1 MDFLTNPNLK
11 NVSELSTTS
20 SKVLVVDG
28 ADNTIKWRSPG
39 GIVSDGGVA
48 SSVGRIYILTATG
61 AGWSEEVASSSN
73 PGTAAPIGGQGYD
86 RFVVGFKPTNFR
98 ISFRQ
103 MSVGDN
109 LFGIRAQFS
118 TSVSFSSP
126 VNSSVVYASYDLS
139 ADVIRS
145 GTGTISLTGSAPY
158 YMRFLY
164 YNGSAGSLTVAIQNL
179 SIELW
184 N

>member
-1 MDFLTNPNLK
+1 
-11 NVSELSTTS
+11 
-20 SKVLVVDG
+20 
-28 ADNTIKWRSPG
+28 
-39 GIVSDGGVA
+39 VA

-61 AGWSEEVASSSN
+61 GGWSEEVPSSSN
-73 PGTAAPIGGQGYD
+73 PGTAAPLGGLGYD

-98 ISFRQ
+98 LSFWQ
-103 MSVGDN
+103 YSVGN
-109 LFGIRAQFS
+109 NALGIRAQFS
-118 TSVSFSSP
+118 TSSDFASP
-126 VNSSVVYASYDLS
+126 VNSSVVYASADAS

-145 GTGTISLTGSAPY
+145 GTGTLSLTGSAPY

-164 YNGSAGSLTVAIQNL
+164 YNSSAGALTIAVQNV